1 MRYRIACFVLALLG
15 TLSPAFAF
23 DEGHV
28 SKLYALNE
36 CVGCDPGI
44 ADLQNLDPSYANFTG
59 ATFQGADLGY
69 YGPRRTELSYANWA
83 GAVLRNANLAAA
95 VLSAAK
101 LTDEGIRSAILQ
113 GVLLRNGNVVGA
125 VLSTSKLTDADIR
138 GAVLQGV
145 LLRNANLMGTVVSG
159 VNLTDAYIRGAALK
173 NLEHQYD
180 FLQHQD

>member
-36 CVGCDPGI
+36 CVGCYLGI

-59 ATFQGADLGY
+59 ATFQGGDLGY

-83 GAVLRNANLAAA
+83 GAVL
-95 VLSAAK
+95 
-101 LTDEGIRSAILQ
+101 
-113 GVLLRNGNVVGA
+113 
-125 VLSTSKLTDADIR
+125 
-138 GAVLQGV
+138 QGV
-145 LLRNANLMGTVVSG
+145 LLRNANLMGTVLSRA
-159 VNLTDAYIRGAALK
+159 NLTDTDIRDVVLK
-173 NLEHQYD
+173 KIWNTGTIYCNTKTNWGIENRD
-180 FLQHQD
+180 CP

>member
-28 SKLYALNE
+28 SKLYPLNE
-36 CVGCDPGI
+36 CVGCDLGI
-44 ADLQNLDPSYANFTG
+44 ADLQNLDPSYANLTG
-59 ATFQGADLGY
+59 ATFQGAYLGY
-69 YGPRRTELSYANWA
+69 YGPRRAELSYANWA

-113 GVLLRNGNVVGA
+113 GALLRNGNLVGA

-145 LLRNANLMGTVVSG
+145 RLRNANLMGTVVSG

-180 FLQHQD
+180 LLQHQD

>member
-28 SKLYALNE
+28 SKLYPLNE
-36 CVGCDPGI
+36 CVGCDLGI

-69 YGPRRTELSYANWA
+69 YGPRRTELSYTNWA
-83 GAVLRNANLAAA
+83 GAV
-95 VLSAAK
+95 
-101 LTDEGIRSAILQ
+101 
-113 GVLLRNGNVVGA
+113 
-125 VLSTSKLTDADIR
+125 
-138 GAVLQGV
+138 
-145 LLRNANLMGTVVSG
+145 LRNANLMGTVVSG

-180 FLQHQD
+180 LLRHQD